1 MSAENNSQSNGLN
14 KNIVA
19 LGANSFFTDFS
30 TEMILPLLP
39 IFLERFLHAT
49 KGEIGIIEGT
59 AEFGVALLI
68 AISGFVSDRLGKR
81 KILTVIGYG
90 FSNFVKPL
98 AFFAQSALMIGV
110 IRLSDRIGKGIR
122 SAPRDAL
129 LSAFTPKEKSG
140 FIFGFHKMM
149 DSAGAVAGS
158 LSAFLL
164 LWWLGSS
171 EASFRS
177 IFALSLIP
185 GIIAMII
192 LVVFVA
198 DAPFSPA
205 PSKHFRPSALPCPF
219 YLLVIFQSLF
229 SLVAMNYSF
238 VILKVSESAIS
249 LIMIPLAYTLYNLCI
264 SVFAIP
270 IGKAADRVGKAT
282 LLSIIYAAF
291 GFTALLLMLD
301 TSFAAWI
308 AFGVYGF
315 FAGGFNSLAK
325 AIISD
330 IAPKELKAT
339 AYGVYYT
346 SVGFATLLSLAIGGF
361 LWDKFG
367 SFWLFAFAATSAF
380 ILAAALFWRRGS
392 FNFDTKISQK
402 STTLK
407 E

>member
-1 MSAENNSQSNGLN
+1 MIN

-19 LGANSFFTDFS
+19 LGVNSFFTDFS

-68 AISGFVSDRLGKR
+68 AISGFVSDRVGKR
-81 KILTVIGYG
+81 KIITVIGYG
-90 FSNFVKPL
+90 LSNLLKPL
-98 AFFAQSALMIGV
+98 SFFASSALMIGL
-110 IRLSDRIGKGIR
+110 IRVGDRLGKGIR
-122 SAPRDAL
+122 TAPRDAL
-129 LSAFTPKEKSG
+129 ISAFTPQEKSG

-164 LWWLGSS
+164 LWWLGNS
-171 EASFRS
+171 EDSFRTV
-177 IFALSLIP
+177 FALSLIP
-185 GIIAMII
+185 GAIALIV
-192 LVVFVA
+192 LVVFVV
-198 DAPFSPA
+198 DAPFCPA
-205 PSKHFRPSALPCPF
+205 PSKRFRPSELPGPF

-238 VILKVSESAIS
+238 VILKAGESSIS
-249 LIMIPLAYTLYNLCI
+249 LIMIPLAYTIYNLCI

-270 IGKAADRVGKAT
+270 IGKAADKLGKAA

-291 GFTALLLMLD
+291 GITALLLTLD
-301 TSFAAWI
+301 APFAAWI
-308 AFGVYGF
+308 SFGVYGF

-330 IAPKELKAT
+330 TAPKELKAT

-346 SVGFATLLSLAIGGF
+346 SVGFATLLSLAVGGF
-361 LWDKFG
+361 LWDRIG
-367 SFWLFAFAATSAF
+367 SFWLFAFASTAAIT
-380 ILAAALFWRRGS
+380 LAATLFGNRRYFD
-392 FNFDTKISQK
+392 FNTKIS
-402 STTLK
+402 
-407 E
+407 